1 MPPMRISI
9 IVAAARNGVIGL
21 RGDIPWKLPEDQ
33 KFFRKQTTGHAI
45 IIGRKTFDS
54 IGRPLPG
61 RKNLVLTRGEA
72 SSVSGVDFFPDLDA
86 ALRWARVE
94 GIEECFIAGGE
105 AIYREGLA
113 VADRVYLT
121 RIDAEPEG
129 DTFFPALPAA
139 DWKQVGTI
147 AHATDDRHASAFTIE
162 TWDRVR

>member
-1 MPPMRISI
+1 MRISI

-21 RGDIPWKLPEDQ
+21 RGEIPWKLPDDQ

-61 RKNLVLTRGEA
+61 RKNLVLTRSRAEPVPGI
-72 SSVSGVDFFPDLDA
+72 DFFPGLKEALD
-86 ALRWARVE
+86 WARAE
-94 GIEECFIAGGE
+94 GVAECFIAGGE

-121 RIDAEPEG
+121 RVDAEPEG

-139 DWKQVGTI
+139 DWKQVGLI
-147 AHATDDRHASAFTIE
+147 AHAIDERHAHAFTIE

>member
-1 MPPMRISI
+1 MRVSI

-21 RGDIPWKLPEDQ
+21 GGDIPWKLPADQ

-61 RKNLVLTRGEA
+61 RRNLVLTRGKA
-72 SSVSGVDFFPDLDA
+72 APVAGIDFFPSLVEALD
-86 ALRWARVE
+86 WARDE
-94 GIEECFIAGGE
+94 GLEECFIAGGE

-113 VADRVYLT
+113 LADRVYLT
-121 RIDAEPEG
+121 RVDAEPEG
-129 DTFFPALPAA
+129 DTYFPDLPAA
-139 DWKQVGTI
+139 EWKQVGTI
-147 AHATDDRHASAFTIE
+147 AHATDERHKHAFSIE